1 MRSERPPK
9 VHLRQL
15 LDDELARHELIGSRV
30 VRIETPSANHERLAL
45 RAAELLRRQLS
56 GRPWQV
62 LRNAVVRVGDAH
74 VLRPDVMVAFRA
86 PGAAADAI
94 GEPAI
99 VVEVMSPTTA
109 VRDHGAKRLAYFQ
122 IPDLQHYVL
131 VSSGQYC
138 VEIFSRCTA
147 DECTYRRYCEDL
159 TPASASVST
168 SWRCTRASISTSR
181 AGVRRPRSWRAGLRL
196 GTRADPALRA
206 AGADAGAAQLS
217 GGSVAQLTNGQVYP
231 E

>member
-30 VRIETPSANHERLAL
+30 VRIETPSANHERLAE

-74 VLRPDVMVAFRA
+74 VLRPDVMVAFRE
-86 PGAAADAI
+86 PSAAADAI

-122 IPDLQHYVL
+122 IADLQHYVL

-159 TPASASVST
+159 T
-168 SWRCTRASISTSR
+168 
-181 AGVRRPRSWRAGLRL
+181 RL
-196 GTRADPALRA
+196 VE
-206 AGADAGAAQLS
+206 LS
-217 GGSVAQLTNGQVYP
+217 GFGICLHLMALYEGIDLDERGWRQ

>member
-1 MRSERPPK
+1 MMERLPKMTSERPPK
-9 VHLRQL
+9 VQLRRL

-30 VRIETPSANHERLAL
+30 VRIETPSSAHERLAG
-45 RAAELLRRQLS
+45 RAEELLRRQLA
-56 GRPWQV
+56 GRPWRV

-74 VLRPDVMVAFRA
+74 VLRPDVMVAFRE
-86 PGAAADAI
+86 PGAGADLI
-94 GEPAI
+94 GDPAI

-147 DECTYRRYCEDL
+147 SECSYRRYCDDL
-159 TPASASVST
+159 
-168 SWRCTRASISTSR
+168 SR
-181 AGVRRPRSWRAGLRL
+181 LV
-196 GTRADPALRA
+196 D
-206 AGADAGAAQLS
+206 LS
-217 GGSVAQLTNGQVYP
+217 GFGICLNLMALYQGIDLDEQGWCQ